1 MKLIGYSGL
10 LLMVILLASCDNNR
24 ENAVGSGFIEA
35 TEILISAE
43 SAGKLDRLYCD
54 EGSPV
59 SAGDTLGMVDTVTIS
74 LHMQKALTL
83 QAAAETQ
90 ITTAELAIKQAEYN
104 HSLAKKEYDRVSALI
119 KTGSANQQMF
129 DQAETAFNLTGLARQ
144 QANAALQA
152 ARADLARVEAELA
165 LLYDQRAKCFP
176 TAPVNGVIVETY
188 IDAGELVSPGKALA
202 KLARLDTVWV
212 KVYVPPANLTEMAL
226 GDQALVDPEDGRQTL
241 PTGYITHIADQAEFT
256 PKNVQTK
263 DARADLVY
271 AVKITVPN
279 QDGVLK
285 IGMPVTV
292 YLP

>member
-10 LLMVILLASCDNNR
+10 LMTAILMASCGNNQ
-24 ENAVGSGFIEA
+24 ENATGSGFIEA

-43 SAGKLDRLYCD
+43 TAGKLDRLYCD
-54 EGSPV
+54 EGKPV
-59 SAGDTLGMVDTVTIS
+59 EAGDTLGMIDTVTIA
-74 LHMQKALTL
+74 LQIQKALTL
-83 QAAAETQ
+83 QSASETQ
-90 ITTAELAIKQAEYN
+90 VTTATLAIQQADYN
-104 HSLAKKEYDRVSALI
+104 YDLAKKEYQRVSALI

-129 DQAETAFNLTGLARQ
+129 DQTENAYNLAGLARK
-144 QANAALQA
+144 QATAALQA
-152 ARADLARVEAELA
+152 AHADLARVEADLA
-165 LLYDQRAKCFP
+165 LLHDQRAKCFP

-188 IDAGELVSPGKALA
+188 IDAGELVTPGKALV
-202 KLARLDTVWV
+202 KLAQLDTVWV
-212 KVYVPPANLTEMAL
+212 KVYVPPMDLTEIAL
-226 GDQALVDPEDGRQTL
+226 GDQALVDPEDGRKTL
-241 PTGYITHIADQAEFT
+241 PQGYISHIADQAEFT

-279 QDGVLK
+279 QSGVLK